1 MSYRNLNNKSFHS
14 NKIKNF
20 LQGGGEPSQ
29 VENPKDPQEELV
41 PLIKSAIEQGAA
53 LPQII
58 ASLAQNQIPID
69 IIQEALISAGIP
81 QEEIAAAFQEI
92 EQLQAQ
98 DQQAQAEGPIQPSPE
113 QAIPGEQMPP
123 EQMAPEGAMPPGM
136 APMMQEGG
144 ENEEMQS
151 RDGEPIESIID
162 DSKDGYDYKKIE
174 DPQTGEMT
182 YFSKRRGA
190 SKWKDLQD
198 GKNDRALKAV
208 RAKKFGDKPDEWY
221 GTDAESKWNAQEK
234 GRYNAM
240 MAEKNKAA
248 EAKSSAKDFS
258 GPTYD
263 DIVKG
268 GYRTKVIQY
277 PMGYKGKLSDGS
289 SFNMPPGHIETI
301 LIDSKGNPVSQYMD
315 QDGNIQDALVNRWE
329 ERGQSFAMK
338 NDSGGDDNAGVTGYD
353 EDGNPIFSR
362 YAGQFKD
369 KETMDTL
376 LKSDPYIRSM
386 DIALNPEEL
395 SHFLNTTAAESARD
409 YHFADNNCADG
420 VCRAYNVDD
429 KTVGQTT
436 GLGGLINFGGA
447 AGLTKGGPGALTD
460 PFQVYNT
467 LQNKYKGRISH
478 SLGKQKSRTQGMID
492 IAIPEV
498 RKAVRNSGLTDAITP
513 DWMIP
518 KNNARVADFLLGEMA
533 AEGTRKV
540 INGISYVYKGG
551 RWLKDGFVD
560 NVYEG
565 NYAANNWV
573 KENSDLDF
581 SLKGVG
587 NIPSYHY
594 DNWIAPAG
602 NAIADFGSDVADE
615 VGSWFRQEG
624 GEPNRYANILYQAQ
638 YGLGFGNAQTLNQF
652 HNRDKSYRSNI
663 NSAYLPMNL
672 KSKGNPAGAFANALE
687 STRELFGARDKDG
700 DGLAD
705 GAFRDLKAK
714 RNRHKATKDVSKGKI
729 PKGWENWQDKTMM
742 KYNDETMSYDME
754 YNDPRFQSNI
764 KKKNYGNLFKKGKNV
779 ISDEYL
785 NRTDFDA
792 EGYKSFSDLSTQMKG
807 LSKDEQDALRY
818 TTSTMEDYQKEKK
831 DGNLPKGM
839 QLGMD
844 SRGGIGYYDEDVEL
858 PAGSQKRINN
868 MMMQNY
874 RRGGSSK
881 RPRLPKRQVGNG
893 ENNTPFQKYLID
905 YPNAN
910 PSDTLVGGPTWQGD
924 PRENFGYPTPQSTA
938 FNEALDKT
946 YGYNDLYDVED
957 AQQELQDA
965 TGMTAVQ
972 KADSRYPAWLK
983 NAQDRAAAAEAEARI
998 KRFGGSNFYQDGDEV
1013 ARNEALAAYEQ
1024 AKAAYDAEMDRVN
1037 TVRARTSEL
1046 ARQHG
1051 DAGSSYSDVGIS
1063 NNLANWVENNGFA
1076 CNTYSCQIMR
1086 EAGATIPEG
1095 TEDFTMNGRTYKAG
1109 MKLPIIPGNAQFNS
1123 YADKLG
1129 FELMP
1134 KGTMPTQEGDLI
1146 RGHMYNQPGGA
1157 SSGSQHSVISA
1168 GYGDDD
1174 FLDLYNNPGGVY
1186 EGYRSRADYDNDP
1199 MRTGEGDYYTTDSGV
1214 MRYVGDSNTLKAKMD
1229 EAQAAYDAFNAK
1241 GTLVQEQTGGQ
1252 PGGQP
1257 EGGQEEQLLQQ
1268 VMQALQQGAKPQEV
1282 LQQLVKM
1289 GLPEEQA
1296 AQLIQGIMQ
1305 QMQGGQGGA
1314 PQGPPPGMMQHG
1326 GSRMLKRGNVGMEMN
1341 NSFMGDPRAMMQ
1353 QQQQLMKLME
1363 EVNEAS
1369 GKTRNYKKKT
1379 PHDTVELT
1387 TEQIAK
1393 IMAAG
1398 GSVKYS

>member
-151 RDGEPIESIID
+151 RDGEPVETIID

-208 RAKKFGDKPDEWY
+208 RAKKFGDNPDEWY

-240 MAEKNKAA
+240 MAEKNKPA

-263 DIVKG
+263 DILKG

-277 PMGYKGKLSDGS
+277 PMGYA
-289 SFNMPPGHIETI
+289 NMPPGHIETI
-301 LIDSKGNPVSQYMD
+301 LVDSKGNPVSQYMD

-353 EDGNPIFSR
+353 ENGDPIFSR

-369 KETMDTL
+369 KATMDAL

-395 SHFLNTTAAESARD
+395 SHFLNTTALESGKD
-409 YHFADNNCADG
+409 YHFSDNNCADG

-436 GLGGLINFGGA
+436 GLGGLINIGTEL
-447 AGLTKGGPGALTD
+447 GLTKGGAGALTD

-467 LQNKYKGRISH
+467 LQNKYKGRTSNV
-478 SLGKQKSRTQGMID
+478 LGKQKSRTQGMLD
-492 IAIPEV
+492 IAVPEV
-498 RKAVRNSGLTDAITP
+498 HKLVSTSGLTDAITP
-513 DWMIP
+513 DWLVS
-518 KNNARVADFLLGEMA
+518 KDVARAADYTFGNMA

-540 INGISYVYKGG
+540 INGVAMVYKGG
-551 RWLKDGFVD
+551 RWVKDVFEEAGARLEDARQSVIKNSSDWTGGVIDLDQSLDDAVD
-560 NVYEG
+560 NTV
-565 NYAANNWV
+565 NWW
-573 KENSDLDF
+573 KKKLSFE
-581 SLKGVG
+581 K
-587 NIPSYHY
+587 
-594 DNWIAPAG
+594 
-602 NAIADFGSDVADE
+602 
-615 VGSWFRQEG
+615 G
-624 GEPNRYANILYQAQ
+624 GEPNRYSNILHQAQ

-687 STRELFGARDKDG
+687 STRELFGAKDKDG

-714 RNRHKATKDVSKGKI
+714 RNRHKAAKDVSKGKV

-742 KYNDETMSYDME
+742 KYNDETMSYDMQ

-764 KKKNYGNLFKKGKNV
+764 KKKNYANLFKKGKNV

-792 EGYKSFSDLSTQMKG
+792 EGYKSFSDLSTQMKS

-818 TTSTMEDYQKEKK
+818 TTSTMQDYQKEKK
-831 DGNLPKGM
+831 DGNLPKGT

-844 SRGGIGYYDEDVEL
+844 SRGAIGYYDEDAEL
-858 PAGSQKRINN
+858 PGGSQKRINN

-874 RRGGSSK
+874 GRGGSSK
-881 RPRLPKRQVGNG
+881 SRRLPRRQNGNG
-893 ENNTPFQKYLID
+893 ESTPFEQYLID

-910 PSDTLVGGPTWQGD
+910 PSDTLVGGPSWQGD
-924 PRENFGYPTPQSTA
+924 PRDAFGYPTPQITA
-938 FNEALDKT
+938 FNEALDQT
-946 YGYNDLYDVED
+946 YGYNDLYEVEG
-957 AQQELQDA
+957 AQEDLQDVKN
-965 TGMTAVQ
+965 MTALQ
-972 KADSRYPAWLK
+972 KQDSRYLPWLK
-983 NAQDRAAAAEAEARI
+983 KAQERVVAAEAEARQ

-1024 AKAAYDAEMDRVN
+1024 AKAAYDAEMNRVN
-1037 TVRARTSEL
+1037 AVRTKTSDL
-1046 ARQHG
+1046 ARKHG
-1051 DAGSSYSDVGIS
+1051 EAGSSYSDVGIS
-1063 NNLANWVENNGFA
+1063 NNLANWVSNNGFA

-1086 EAGATIPEG
+1086 EAGVTIPEG
-1095 TEDFTMNGRTYKAG
+1095 TESFEMNGRTYNPG
-1109 MKLPIIPGNAQFNS
+1109 DKLPIIPGNAQFNS

-1129 FELMP
+1129 FQLMP

-1146 RGHMYNQPGGA
+1146 RGHMYDQPGGA

-1186 EGYRSRADYDNDP
+1186 DGYTSRADYDGDP
-1199 MRTGEGDYYTTDSGV
+1199 MRTGENDYYTTDSGV
-1214 MRYVGDSNTLKAKMD
+1214 MRYVGDSNALEAKMN
-1229 EAQAAYDAFNAK
+1229 EAKAAYDAFNTK

-1252 PGGQP
+1252 PGQPGQAQQ
-1257 EGGQEEQLLQQ
+1257 GGQEEQLLQQ

-1314 PQGPPPGMMQHG
+1314 PQGPPPGMMRNG
-1326 GSRMLKRGNVGMEMN
+1326 GSRTLKRGNVGMEMN